1 MTPIRM
7 LAGAATLAAGLAGS
21 AGAASLPPVGLWQGH
36 YDCAQ
41 GWTALALQI
50 TAQSPSRVS
59 AIFYFHALAAN
70 PHVPQGC
77 FMMRGHY
84 DAAARRITL
93 APTRWLAHPPFY
105 VWVALS
111 GRVGPHGGAITGRI
125 TGPACSG
132 FALVRSFTPPLPPAP
147 APCRMDQ
154 NGPTV

>member
-1 MTPIRM
+1 MGLTRI
-7 LAGAATLAAGLAGS
+7 LAGVALAAALIGT
-21 AGAASLPPVGLWQGH
+21 AGAVALPPVGLWQGQ

-41 GWTALALQI
+41 GRTALALQI
-50 TAQSPSRVS
+50 TAESPRRVS

-70 PHVPQGC
+70 PHVPRGC

-84 DAAARRITL
+84 DATTRRITL

-111 GRVGPHGGAITGRI
+111 GRVGPGGNAITGHI
-125 TGPACSG
+125 TGPACSV
-132 FALVRSFTPPLPPAP
+132 FALVRSFTPPVPPAP